1 MSGVFFYTKLFIPTI
16 NSVHFFDKTV
26 YETSDLFLL
35 KMKNDFLMLH
45 NVWVLELT
53 ERLRASESLEPRD
66 LVEAFRVSWYNSD
79 MYNRHH
85 FMLANDIVLPDDS
98 DEGSDNPP
106 SIITT
111 SLVSDNL
118 PSVDTT
124 LTIYDK
130 FLLDFLI
137 NGL

>member
-1 MSGVFFYTKLFIPTI
+1 
-16 NSVHFFDKTV
+16 
-26 YETSDLFLL
+26 
-35 KMKNDFLMLH
+35 
-45 NVWVLELT
+45 
-53 ERLRASESLEPRD
+53 
-66 LVEAFRVSWYNSD
+66 

-98 DEGSDNPP
+98 DEGSDNPS

-124 LTIYDK
+124 LTIDEK